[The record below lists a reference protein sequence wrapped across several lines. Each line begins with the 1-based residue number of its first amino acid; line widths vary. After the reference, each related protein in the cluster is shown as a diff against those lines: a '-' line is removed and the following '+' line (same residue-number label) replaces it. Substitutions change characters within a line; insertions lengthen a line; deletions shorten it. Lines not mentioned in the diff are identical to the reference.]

1 MAVFVQCQ
9 LIAWKT
15 RLSKHKDFRSADGV
29 VKDACQSGHR
39 SEEGWMPQHQ
49 LNHSGTVPVI
59 VATSIKQL
67 ATTSAIVST

>member
-1 MAVFVQCQ
+1 M
-9 LIAWKT
+9 
-15 RLSKHKDFRSADGV
+15 

>member
-1 MAVFVQCQ
+1 M
-9 LIAWKT
+9 
-15 RLSKHKDFRSADGV
+15 

-49 LNHSGTVPVI
+49 LNHSGTVPV